1 MPDLPNLQGS
11 FTPPSQLDEFQVERP
26 LGRGANGQ
34 VYLARDTVLDRPVA
48 LKFLSGRRLSRH
60 ARRRFLVEAR
70 AIARLKHPNVVTVYR
85 FGEFRGRPYLV
96 SEYVSGHT
104 LARLIKPVPW
114 QRALE
119 IGAELA
125 KGLAA
130 AHEQGVLHRDIKP
143 GNVMM
148 SDASEVKLLDFGLA
162 KLSGLLVEPDWAI
175 HASSSGEEVVA
186 VQPKDDAFQP
196 TLEAKEAPKAI
207 TPSDELPSM
216 TLPAQH
222 VDKPAQDRPR
232 RAEPT
237 RAEPTQPSKH
247 EPLLEPLT
255 RAGTVLGTPAYMAPE
270 AWQGRPATAAADVY
284 SLGALLYEL
293 CTGKPPHYS
302 SQVSEIEHGAI
313 YKDIPPL
320 SQVIPGIDGAFASI
334 VDQCLRRNPTDR
346 PQSGSEV
353 RQALDTLLRPSLS
366 SLMRKALRQYWPL
379 VLLAGLL
386 FIAGSASSSYF
397 LAQRALRQ
405 QESPVLTTRKVVA
418 VLGLA
423 AEQNQ
428 QSNAWYATAMAE
440 LLSREMALG
449 ERVRVVAT
457 RSVQQMIHE
466 SQLREAS
473 LFDPGTLQVVRKRLE
488 ADVVIGGS
496 YLFRSDNKRRLQ
508 LSVVAQDTL
517 SGQILARSVV
527 DGSDSEV
534 FAMVAQAAQHIRQQL
549 GVGDGMTVR
558 RTGLRVANADTL
570 QTYGEALRELRGFR
584 LRNAG
589 ELLSRVVASDPDFSP
604 AYEALA
610 TVWRELGYDVKSREV
625 LKHAIEHTTGLQR
638 EERLLL
644 EARYREA
651 LKDWDQAIATYQTL
665 MRLFPDNPEYPLALG
680 EVQRAAGKQKDA
692 LATLTQLQSE
702 HAHAQLD
709 PRIDAAIARALEDNG
724 DFRAAHSRYQ
734 VAIEKSRASGALLLA
749 ARCLVSQAFVKK
761 YQGEASTALPNL
773 DEAQELFRRSGAQLD
788 LADALTAKGWIY
800 RDRGDARQAFAM
812 FQDALSI
819 LIESGSGNGTAVHL
833 SNFAL
838 LLLRSGDLPLASARA
853 EASLVLAREVDY
865 KEAAAS
871 AYLVLGWIARERG
884 QINLVKQRIT
894 QAERIIRE
902 LDDDYLSAWLNCLLA
917 ESLVLAGE
925 LSDAKQK
932 HELALALRSQVGS
945 SGFVAES
952 HIALA
957 NLALIDGRPA
967 DAIVH
972 ADKAVP
978 LLQLDGQRDGEVWAL
993 AILSAAHAALSHKD
1007 EALGLAAK
1015 VMTLMEEIPYLS
1027 TRATVLCLLARTYG
1041 SLSLTQDM
1049 ERVLDQVQHAIDDPR
1064 FAELTMRRFE
1074 LRLARA
1080 RLLHQ
1085 LGRAAEAT
1093 TALRLITQEAK
1104 QAGFL
1109 LASTEAL
1116 QLLAR

>member
-1 MPDLPNLQGS
+1 
-11 FTPPSQLDEFQVERP
+11 
-26 LGRGANGQ
+26 
-34 VYLARDTVLDRPVA
+34 
-48 LKFLSGRRLSRH
+48 
-60 ARRRFLVEAR
+60 
-70 AIARLKHPNVVTVYR
+70 
-85 FGEFRGRPYLV
+85 
-96 SEYVSGHT
+96 
-104 LARLIKPVPW
+104 
-114 QRALE
+114 
-119 IGAELA
+119 
-125 KGLAA
+125 
-130 AHEQGVLHRDIKP
+130 
-143 GNVMM
+143 
-148 SDASEVKLLDFGLA
+148 
-162 KLSGLLVEPDWAI
+162 
-175 HASSSGEEVVA
+175 
-186 VQPKDDAFQP
+186 
-196 TLEAKEAPKAI
+196 
-207 TPSDELPSM
+207 
-216 TLPAQH
+216 
-222 VDKPAQDRPR
+222 
-232 RAEPT
+232 
-237 RAEPTQPSKH
+237 
-247 EPLLEPLT
+247 
-255 RAGTVLGTPAYMAPE
+255 MAPE

-428 QSNAWYATAMAE
+428 QNNAWYATAMAE

-610 TVWRELGYDVKSREV
+610 TVWRELGYDVKAREV

>member
-1 MPDLPNLQGS
+1 
-11 FTPPSQLDEFQVERP
+11 
-26 LGRGANGQ
+26 
-34 VYLARDTVLDRPVA
+34 
-48 LKFLSGRRLSRH
+48 
-60 ARRRFLVEAR
+60 
-70 AIARLKHPNVVTVYR
+70 
-85 FGEFRGRPYLV
+85 
-96 SEYVSGHT
+96 
-104 LARLIKPVPW
+104 
-114 QRALE
+114 
-119 IGAELA
+119 
-125 KGLAA
+125 
-130 AHEQGVLHRDIKP
+130 
-143 GNVMM
+143 MM

-162 KLSGLLVEPDWAI
+162 KLSGLLVEPDWAVQ
-175 HASSSGEEVVA
+175 ASSSGEQAVA
-186 VQPKDDAFQP
+186 PVPKDDALQP
-196 TLEAKEAPKAI
+196 TMEADQGPKAV
-207 TPSDELPSM
+207 TPSDELPSV

-222 VDKPAQDRPR
+222 VEKKAKDKAKPDKDTSTTAPPLQNR
-232 RAEPT
+232 
-237 RAEPTQPSKH
+237 SN

-270 AWQGRPATAAADVY
+270 AWQGLPATPAADVY

-313 YKDIPPL
+313 YEDIPSL
-320 SQVIPGIDGAFASI
+320 SQVVTGIDSAFASI
-334 VDQCLRRNPTDR
+334 VDQCLRRNPADR
-346 PQSGSEV
+346 PQSGTEV
-353 RQALDTLLRPSLS
+353 RQALDALIHPSLS
-366 SLMRKALRQYWPL
+366 SLWRKALRQHWML

-386 FIAGSASSSYF
+386 LIAGSASSSYF

-405 QESPVLTTRKVVA
+405 QESPVLKVRKVVA

-423 AEQNQ
+423 AEQES
-428 QSNAWYATAMAE
+428 QSNAWYSTAMAE

-466 SQLREAS
+466 SQLREAM
-473 LFDPGTLQVVRKRLE
+473 LFDPGTLQVVRKRLD

-496 YLFRSDNKRRLQ
+496 YLFRTADKRRLQ
-508 LSVVAQDTL
+508 LAVVAQDAV
-517 SGQILARSVV
+517 SGLVLARSVI

-534 FAMVAQAAQHIRQQL
+534 LSMVAHAAQHIRQQL

-570 QTYGEALRELRGFR
+570 KTYGEALRELRGFR
-584 LRNAG
+584 LRRAG
-589 ELLSRVVASDPDFSP
+589 ELLTRVVTSDPDFSP

-651 LKDWDQAIATYQTL
+651 QKDWDQAFATYQTL

-680 EVQRAAGKQKDA
+680 EAQRSAGKQKEA
-692 LATLTQLQSE
+692 LATLMQLQRE

-761 YQGEASTALPNL
+761 YLGEASAVLPNL
-773 DEAQELFRRSGAQLD
+773 EQAQELFRRSGAQLD
-788 LADALTAKGWIY
+788 LADALAAKGWMY
-800 RDRGDARQAFAM
+800 RDQGAAQQAFAM

-838 LLLRSGDLPLASARA
+838 LLLRTGDLPLATARA

-884 QINLVKQRIT
+884 QLDLVKQRIA
-894 QAERIIRE
+894 QAERIVRE
-902 LDDDYLSAWLNCLLA
+902 LDDDYLSAWLNCLVA
-917 ESLVLAGE
+917 ESLIWEGE

-952 HIALA
+952 HIALGH
-957 NLALIDGRPA
+957 LALLDQRPS

-972 ADKAVP
+972 AEKAVP
-978 LLQLDGQRDGEVWAL
+978 LLQSDGQIDGEVWAL
-993 AILSAAHAALSHKD
+993 AILSAAHAALSHKE
-1007 EALGLAAK
+1007 EALALATK
-1015 VMTLMEEIPYLS
+1015 VSSLSHGNPYLS
-1027 TRATVLCLLARTYG
+1027 TRSLVLCMLARTYA
-1041 SLSLTQDM
+1041 SLSSTQDM
-1049 ERVLDQVQHAIDDPR
+1049 ERVLAQIQQALDDPR
-1064 FAELTMRRFE
+1064 FSELTLRRFE

-1080 RLLHQ
+1080 RLLLQ
-1085 LGRAAEAT
+1085 LGQASEAHA
-1093 TALRLITQEAK
+1093 ALRILAQEAK

-1109 LASTEAL
+1109 LTVTEAH
-1116 QLLAR
+1116 QLLSL